1 MSVETRRKE
10 REPKTETEKALMAQK
25 TKEGLQGLAI
35 GPVTGLLGLPSDIID
50 LADMANDAI
59 AKYGE
64 DTTIAQFSKL
74 IKPQLDAVQEKYGRD
89 AFDKGFTELTG
100 IKSDPTKPAQFLGEL
115 VSLGSIAKTGVK
127 GAKLVGETI
136 SDTYKGAK
144 KLFEDSTLPPPDN
157 LAAQTVGATKPVDQL
172 EQTKKL
178 LDKIGQKNLIVD
190 YAMRYGNPSIKS
202 KIYKLQEIGCE
213 RLIVLPLYP
222 QYAAATTA
230 TVCDEV
236 YRVLM
241 DMRWQPSLQII
252 PHYESEPLYIKALSN
267 SLNLKISELSWK
279 PDLILA
285 SYHGIPQKY
294 FDKGDP
300 YHCYCHKTTRLLS
313 EEFKAVEIKT
323 TFQSRFG
330 PEAWL
335 KPYTDKTLEDL
346 PNEGKKNLLVICP
359 GFSSDCVETLEE
371 ISIQGKESFL
381 KSGGKNFD
389 VVPCLN
395 DNDDHIILLEKLTKK
410 FL

>member
-1 MSVETRRKE
+1 M
-10 REPKTETEKALMAQK
+10 
-25 TKEGLQGLAI
+25 
-35 GPVTGLLGLPSDIID
+35 
-50 LADMANDAI
+50 N
-59 AKYGE
+59 E
-64 DTTIAQFSKL
+64 DHPE
-74 IKPQLDAVQEKYGRD
+74 IKFG
-89 AFDKGFTELTG
+89 
-100 IKSDPTKPAQFLGEL
+100 
-115 VSLGSIAKTGVK
+115 KTGVL
-127 GAKLVGETI
+127 LVNLGTP
-136 SDTYKGAK
+136 
-144 KLFEDSTLPPPDN
+144 DSTTWLDIRRYLKEFLSDKRVIEVNQFLWQIILN
-157 LAAQTVGATKPVDQL
+157 LFILNLRPSKTAKAYKEIWMEKENMSPLRYYTIM
-172 EQTKKL
+172 QTKKL
-178 LDKIGQKNLIVD
+178 LDRISRDNLIVD

-202 KIYKLQEIGCE
+202 KVSKLHKAGCE

-241 DMRWQPSLQII
+241 KMRWQPSLQII

-267 SLNLKISELSWK
+267 SLNLKIKKLSWR

-300 YHCYCHKTTRLLS
+300 YHCYCQKTSRLLS
-313 EEFKAVEIKT
+313 EEFKSIKIKT

-335 KPYTDKTLEDL
+335 RPYTDKTLESL
-346 PNEGKKNLLVICP
+346 PKEGIENILVICP

-371 ISIQGKESFL
+371 ISIQGKETFL

-395 DNDDHIILLEKLTKK
+395 DNEDHINLLEKLTTR